1 MGFSLNIIQNDVNMI
16 KIYSVV
22 IYSLTHNIEE
32 GFLSFICA
40 LFSGHNTTYDRTV
53 YHIKDL
59 FKVQ

>member
-1 MGFSLNIIQNDVNMI
+1 MGFSLNIIQSDINML

-22 IYSLTHNIEE
+22 ISPLTHNIEE
-32 GFLSFICA
+32 GSLSFICA
-40 LFSGHNTTYDRTV
+40 LFSRQHTTCDRTV